1 MRVLKW
7 FLLVLGALIVLVIA
21 ALIIVPNFV
30 DVQRFKPEIEKRVS
44 AATGRPFTIN
54 GKLNLSLFPWA
65 GLAFSDLHLGN
76 PKGFESKDFVQIR
89 TFEVRVKLLPLISR
103 DVQVKRFVV
112 EGLRVVMEKAKNGR
126 GNWEGLM
133 KPSGAATPASTPEEK
148 GTAPSGGLP
157 IKALAVGEFA
167 VKDASLLWMDDST
180 GERKEVSDV
189 NLELKDVSLN
199 KVIRLSFSAKLDKK
213 PISVEGKIGP
223 VGMDPGKGT
232 VPLDLVIKALGEME
246 MTIMGNITNP
256 ATQLHYD
263 MALAIK
269 PFSPRKLLGVLNP
282 DLVIQ
287 TADPAALKS
296 LAMSAKIQ
304 GDQKRV
310 KISDGLLI
318 LDDSKMILSSDV
330 GDFTGPK
337 VSFDLNLDRMDVD
350 RYLPPPSEKKPPEE
364 QKPQPV
370 PVAPPKPDYAALRKM
385 VLDGKITI
393 GELKVK
399 GARVQEVLLKVSGRD
414 GLFNLDPFS
423 LKLYQG
429 DLQTVGTLDVRE
441 DSPISRVTVTA
452 KDISVQP
459 LLKDVVQKDFLA
471 GTVKAAVS
479 IRMKGD
485 DPQAIKKSLNGKG
498 DLLFKDGAI
507 VGIDLAGMVRNVKSA
522 FLMEKTPTE
531 KPRTDFSELNA
542 PFTLTNGVFDTSGTT
557 LASPLLRLL
566 ATGKADLVQETL
578 DLRVEPKLV
587 ETLVGQGDTKQR
599 GGIMVPI
606 LVGGTFSKPT
616 FRPDLEGMLK
626 KGLEEGLPKP
636 SELEQMLKKGET
648 QKGQE
653 QKQSLKPQDLLKA
666 LPFGK

>member
-1 MRVLKW
+1 MRALKW
-7 FLLVLGALIVLVIA
+7 FILVLGALIVLVIA
-21 ALIIVPNFV
+21 ALVIIPNFV

-44 AATGRPFTIN
+44 EATGRPFTIDGN
-54 GKLNLSLFPWA
+54 LNLSLFPWA

-76 PKGFESKDFVQIR
+76 PKGFESKDFVKIR

-103 DVQVKRFVV
+103 EVQVKRFVV
-112 EGLRVVMEKAKNGR
+112 EGLRVVMEKTKNGR

-133 KPSGAATPASTPEEK
+133 KTSGAAKPVEK
-148 GTAPSGGLP
+148 DKAPSEGGLP

-167 VKDASLLWMDDST
+167 VRDASLLYMDDAT

-189 NLELKDVSLN
+189 NLELKDVSFD
-199 KVIRLSFSAKLDKK
+199 KVIRLSLSAKLDKK
-213 PISVEGKIGP
+213 PISLQGKIGP
-223 VGMDPGKGT
+223 VGSDPGKGT
-232 VPLDLVIKALGEME
+232 VPLDLLIKALGEME
-246 MTIMGNITNP
+246 ITIKGNLENP
-256 ATQLHYD
+256 ATQPKYD

-269 PFSPRKLLGVLNP
+269 PFSPRKLLGVLKQ

-287 TADPAALKS
+287 TADPGVLNS
-296 LAMSAKIQ
+296 LAMSAKVQ
-304 GDQKRV
+304 GDQKSV
-310 KISDGLLI
+310 KLSDGLLI
-318 LDDSKMILSSDV
+318 LDDSKIILSSNI

-337 VSFDLNLDRMDVD
+337 VSFDLNLDRIDVD
-350 RYLPPPSEKKPPEE
+350 RYLPPPSERKPPEE

-399 GARVQEVLLKVSGRD
+399 GAKIQEVLLKVSGRG
-414 GLFNLDPFS
+414 GLFNLDPLS

-429 DLQTVGTLDVRE
+429 DLQTVGTLDVRQE
-441 DSPISRVTVTA
+441 SPISRVTLTA

-459 LLKDVVQKDFLA
+459 LLKDVLQKDFLA
-471 GTVKAAVS
+471 GTAKAEMSIAV
-479 IRMKGD
+479 KGD
-485 DPQAIKKSLNGKG
+485 EPQAIKESLNGKG

-507 VGIDLAGMVRNVKSA
+507 VGIDLAGMVRNVKAA
-522 FLMEKTPTE
+522 FGMEKMPAE

-542 PFTLTNGVFDTSGTT
+542 PFTLTNGVFDTPGTT

-566 ATGKADLVQETL
+566 ATGKADLVRETL

-587 ETLVGQGDTKQR
+587 ETIVGQGDTEQR
-599 GGIMVPI
+599 GGLMVPV

-626 KGLEEGLPKP
+626 KGLEGGLPKP

-653 QKQSLKPQDLLKA
+653 KKPALKPQDLLKA
-666 LPFGK
+666 LPLGK